1 MIEWF
6 KTKVK
11 GEFYRTAI
19 RPVLSYGSEC
29 WAIKKQQEHKMDV
42 SEMKMLRCSSG
53 YTLKDRIRNDHI
65 SERVGVTSISG
76 KMRDYRLRWYG
87 HVQRRELD
95 EPVRRV
101 DQMVE
106 DPYIRKRGR
115 PKRTLNEVVQRDLS
129 AKDLL
134 PGMTYDRA
142 KWRRMTHVADL
153 T

>member
-1 MIEWF
+1 M
-6 KTKVK
+6 
-11 GEFYRTAI
+11 
-19 RPVLSYGSEC
+19 
-29 WAIKKQQEHKMDV
+29 
-42 SEMKMLRCSSG
+42 SG
-53 YTLKDRIRNDHI
+53 YTRRDRICNEYIR
-65 SERVGVTSISG
+65 ERVGVAQISE
-76 KMRDYRLRWYG
+76 KMAEYRLRWYG

-101 DQMVE
+101 DQIVE
-106 DPYIRKRGR
+106 DSFIRKRGR

-129 AKDLL
+129 AKGLS

>member
-1 MIEWF
+1 M
-6 KTKVK
+6 T
-11 GEFYRTAI
+11 G
-19 RPVLSYGSEC
+19 
-29 WAIKKQQEHKMDV
+29 
-42 SEMKMLRCSSG
+42 MKMLRWMSE
-53 YTLKDRIRNDHI
+53 YTIKDRIRNDYI
-65 SERVGVTSISG
+65 RERVGVAPISE
-76 KMRDYRLRWYG
+76 KMVENRLRRYE

-101 DQMVE
+101 DQIVE

-115 PKRTLNEVVQRDLS
+115 PKRTLNEVVQRDLL
-129 AKDLL
+129 AKGLS